1 MSVENCAELLKGNK
15 QIKIAMVRKD
25 LVEIGAVTLEQCNN
39 ELAKGN
45 EDDEEQVSLNSSS
58 SSSSSSIGD
67 LKKQKKEKKKA
78 IGVELVPLLQLQKQ
92 TYL

>member
-39 ELAKGN
+39 ELAKFN
-45 EDDEEQVSLNSSS
+45 EDDEEKKVSLNSSS
-58 SSSSSSIGD
+58 SSSSSSSGD
-67 LKKQKKEKKKA
+67 LKKQIKKKKKA
-78 IGVELVPLLQLQKQ
+78 MGVELVPLLQ
-92 TYL
+92 